1 MARTLKV
8 AIAGL
13 GPVGPG
19 GRPRWSSQ
27 TPALKLVA
35 AADPAPLHAGKDLG
49 AVLGLPRKLRV
60 KVEGDPD
67 RFFKKVARRRRLR
80 LHLLA
85 R

>member
-13 GPVGPG
+13 GPVGQAVA
-19 GRPRWSSQ
+19 RAVLQ

-49 AVLGLPRKLRV
+49 AVLGLPRKLRI
-60 KVEGDPD
+60 KV
-67 RFFKKVARRRRLR
+67 
-80 LHLLA
+80 
-85 R
+85 